1 MSIIK
6 CPECGHQI
14 SDKAP
19 TCPNCGV
26 EIAGKIIRCRECGE
40 VYLDDEDLC
49 PHCHC
54 PATNQHTIIETRDIK
69 HENNTNIPAAPAASA
84 LASTAFTNEKEK
96 PAAKIADKN
105 ETTARPTEQP
115 AAQRKNKKSSKSA
128 LLISFVIALIIFG
141 GCYYWYSEAQEKKET
156 EEFNFAVNSN
166 DPLIL
171 QGFLDTYKGASPA
184 RRDTI
189 MAKLQMI
196 KQGYQEWTNA
206 VVSNSKSALLDYLKN
221 YPNSEHRAEALEK
234 IDSIDW
240 AQASSLNTAEA
251 YNEYITEHPD
261 GNYRD
266 EADEL
271 LRKIQQQ
278 TVTPEEKSIISNVF
292 HQFFVSI
299 NSRNADN
306 LTATIAD
313 NLTLLNKENAT
324 KDDVVEMMN
333 KMYKADMTEMTW
345 KLPGNYDIKKRDV
358 EGTRFD
364 YIVSFLANQ
373 DVVYSDA
380 SQNTTNK
387 YRINAEVN
395 SDGKIKLFKMTKI
408 VE

>member
-1 MSIIK
+1 MRICVFGAASDSIDHIYLQAVEEFVFRLGQEGYGLVFGGGATGLMGAAARGMRDAGGEIIGVTPTFFK
-6 CPECGHQI
+6 DRDVELLYKGCSAMIWTETMRDRKAIMEEKSDAFVVVPGGIGTFEELFEILTLKQLGQHEKPIIFYNVADYFKAYDMLMENGINQGFISPDCRDLYFI
-14 SDKAP
+14 SD
-19 TCPNCGV
+19 
-26 EIAGKIIRCRECGE
+26 
-40 VYLDDEDLC
+40 
-49 PHCHC
+49 
-54 PATNQHTIIETRDIK
+54 
-69 HENNTNIPAAPAASA
+69 S
-84 LASTAFTNEKEK
+84 
-96 PAAKIADKN
+96 
-105 ETTARPTEQP
+105 
-115 AAQRKNKKSSKSA
+115 
-128 LLISFVIALIIFG
+128 
-141 GCYYWYSEAQEKKET
+141 T
-156 EEFNFAVNSN
+156 EE
-166 DPLIL
+166 I
-171 QGFLDTYKGASPA
+171 
-184 RRDTI
+184 
-189 MAKLQMI
+189 
-196 KQGYQEWTNA
+196 
-206 VVSNSKSALLDYLKN
+206 LDYLKN